1 MKINK
6 SRTGR
11 TSRQA
16 IVSNAL
22 IYAGLLG
29 AAVIIIA
36 PYLLSI
42 MASFKTSKQLILQ
55 GPASL
60 PDPFT
65 LDNYLRLF
73 SGRNSFVAPVV
84 VTVQMVIVLVIGQ
97 MVCSILAA
105 YAFAILKFPGRDALF
120 WSFLT
125 TLMIPGVVTVIPLYL
140 MLSSWGLRDTFAG
153 LVLPYLLGSPYAIFL
168 LRQNFLRVPA
178 ELLDAVQ
185 LDGCGH
191 LRALRHVVLPTN
203 GPILATLLLITVVSQ
218 WNSFLWPLIISSSR
232 EWQVITVSTAYLQ
245 SQYES
250 NWTLVL
256 AATTLAMIPLVLI
269 FVVFQKRIV
278 QAIGVTGIR

>member
-1 MKINK
+1 MRINEARSK
-6 SRTGR
+6 RPFPRT
-11 TSRQA
+11 
-16 IVSNAL
+16 ILSNAL
-22 IYAGLLG
+22 IYIGLLG
-29 AAVIIIA
+29 AAVAIIA

-42 MASFKTSKQLILQ
+42 MASFKTSKQLIMQ

-60 PDPFT
+60 PDPVT

-73 SGRNSFVAPVV
+73 SGRNSFVAPVA

-97 MVCSILAA
+97 MICSILAA

-191 LRALRHVVLPTN
+191 IRTLRHVVLPTN

-218 WNSFLWPLIISSSR
+218 WNSFLWPLIITSSP

-269 FVVFQKRIV
+269 FVLFQKRIV
-278 QAIGVTGIR
+278 QSIGVTGIR